1 MVKLTNE
8 HDVETLRQIGL
19 LLDRENQRLIT
30 KNLQLTAELA
40 RLRGVP
46 NVEQLAFTVEREL
59 QQARTQIFQRDEVTT
74 TAPRRPQ
81 PGHGPREQP
90 ALPTVEIRHELAP
103 DHRQCPA
110 CGGHVTEMA
119 GQYESSERITTVK
132 LTYQVEQHLR
142 QKYRCACNGAVVT
155 APGPAQITP
164 GGRYAPAFA
173 VGVAVAKYADHC
185 PLERQVRMMAREGL
199 RVDSQTLWD
208 QIQALARHLE
218 PTYDALGRRA
228 LAAPVINVDE
238 TRWPRLGSASPA
250 AGTVWGVYA
259 PTVAFYRMLPGKSAE
274 EGRKVLGDYRGT
286 AVVDGFAVY
295 EVLAR
300 DGPGFAL
307 AHCWAH
313 TNRKYEEITDH

>member
-1 MVKLTNE
+1 VVKLTDE
-8 HDVETLRQIGL
+8 QDVETLRHIGL

-46 NVEQLAFTVEREL
+46 DVEQLAFTVQREL
-59 QQARTQIFQRDEVTT
+59 QQARTQIFQRDPAVPSST
-74 TAPRRPQ
+74 PRRSP

-90 ALPTVEIRHELAP
+90 ALPIVEIRHELAP
-103 DHRQCPA
+103 DQRQCPA

-119 GQYESSERITTVK
+119 GQYETSARITTVK

-155 APGPAQITP
+155 APGPVQLTP

-199 RVDSQTLWD
+199 RIDSQTVWD

-218 PTYDALGRRA
+218 PTYQALGQRA

-238 TRWPRLGSASPA
+238 TRWPRLKTSRP
-250 AGTVWGVYA
+250 
-259 PTVAFYRMLPGKSAE
+259 
-274 EGRKVLGDYRGT
+274 
-286 AVVDGFAVY
+286 
-295 EVLAR
+295 
-300 DGPGFAL
+300 
-307 AHCWAH
+307 
-313 TNRKYEEITDH
+313 